1 MKLGKVVKFEIGR
14 KYYDPYYM
22 IKYTNQ
28 NNSKNLM
35 EKYFLITQYIKEK
48 QRYIGV
54 SVRFNGERYDESWS
68 YGYLSRFYVP
78 YDMKI
83 ADNKLNR
90 KLYKNYEVTEDGYLL
105 VEVGNA

>member
-1 MKLGKVVKFEIGR
+1 MKLGRDVKFEIGR
-14 KYYDPYYM
+14 KYYDPYHMLEYN
-22 IKYTNQ
+22 K

-35 EKYFLITQYIKEK
+35 EKYFLITQYIKEE
-48 QRYIGV
+48 QRYMGV
-54 SVRFNGERYDESWS
+54 SVRFNGESYEESWS
-68 YGYLSRFYVP
+68 YGYLSQFYAP

>member
-1 MKLGKVVKFEIGR
+1 MKFEIGR
-14 KYYDPYYM
+14 KYYDPYHM

-35 EKYFLITQYIKEK
+35 EKYFLITQYIKEE

-68 YGYLSRFYVP
+68 YGYLSQFYVP